1 MLLNHFLKCTLPKWS
16 KSALTSL
23 TYLNLGAFKLNFP
36 EFSQL
41 ISLDKT
47 QNETFLSLNYLNWTL
62 GLEMTAKKQKE
73 MAENLVKL
81 VARKKH
87 FIQKTIFW
95 VLTFDVLKN

>member
-1 MLLNHFLKCTLPKWS
+1 M
-16 KSALTSL
+16 
-23 TYLNLGAFKLNFP
+23 
-36 EFSQL
+36 
-41 ISLDKT
+41 I
-47 QNETFLSLNYLNWTL
+47 WTL

>member
-1 MLLNHFLKCTLPKWS
+1 MCLPNFLDSDRTSYPATLLNS
-16 KSALTSL
+16 
-23 TYLNLGAFKLNFP
+23 
-36 EFSQL
+36 
-41 ISLDKT
+41 
-47 QNETFLSLNYLNWTL
+47 LNWTL